1 MVVGSNPTG
10 DVPLSWGLV
19 TLQKWPGPF
28 QMLRKIEF
36 VMEWWLAHTP
46 NWMQPKLFWTAYYKT
61 LDTFFVGQHR

>member
-1 MVVGSNPTG
+1 
-10 DVPLSWGLV
+10 
-19 TLQKWPGPF
+19 
-28 QMLRKIEF
+28 MLRKIEF